1 MQRRHIVWLAIGVA
15 AVSTSAVLIRAADDR
30 GVSSLAIAFYRCA
43 LASAVLVPIA

>member
-1 MQRRHIVWLAIGVA
+1 MQRRHIVWLVIGVT

-43 LASAVLVPIA
+43 LASAPNQ